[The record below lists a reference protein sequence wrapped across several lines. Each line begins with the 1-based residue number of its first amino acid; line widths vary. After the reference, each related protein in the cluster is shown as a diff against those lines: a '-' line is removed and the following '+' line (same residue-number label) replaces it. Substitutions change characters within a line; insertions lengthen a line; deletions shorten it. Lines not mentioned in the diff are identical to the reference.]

1 MSTAAKEHAMT
12 SIADIFTPLRELAH
26 RDADG
31 IDVTLMWD
39 AEADRAFVFVVDD
52 RNGTA
57 FEVEVE
63 ADANPMHVF
72 HHPYVYCDQE
82 LAA

>member
-1 MSTAAKEHAMT
+1 MT
-12 SIADIFTPLRELAH
+12 SIADIFTPLREFAH

-39 AEADRAFVFVVDD
+39 AEADRAFVLVVDG
-52 RNGTA
+52 RSGTA
-57 FEVEVE
+57 FEVAVE
-63 ADANPMHVF
+63 AHANPMHVF